1 MYNLTRYLGFF
12 RAEIITNSL
21 KNSLFSYHVFELL
34 QLDVKMLWSILIIR
48 GNPYQKKL
56 KIIFHPNM
64 KTYTPTESPC
74 RFDKKSVVF
83 TVNLWAFRKL
93 GR

>member
-1 MYNLTRYLGFF
+1 MVHFDHKRESF
-12 RAEIITNSL
+12 
-21 KNSLFSYHVFELL
+21 
-34 QLDVKMLWSILIIR
+34 
-48 GNPYQKKL
+48 PYQKKL

-64 KTYTPTESPC
+64 KTFTPIESPC